1 MNYLVLYGNYTELYM
16 NYMVSYMN
24 YLELYSLHELP
35 GTVHESDWSSI
46 VFSAVK
52 LNKKGQFK

>member
-1 MNYLVLYGNYTELYM
+1 MRELSGT
-16 NYMVSYMN
+16 VH
-24 YLELYSLHELP
+24 ELPGTVHELPGTVRELP

-52 LNKKGQFK
+52 LNN